1 LCASSCDARMWDR
14 TRNIIAYPHGWQQP
28 ARTEQWAYEQSLGG
42 LADTPF
48 VQLVCFPWATLID
61 LLRTG
66 HTSKAQPYLS
76 ALAGAPPKTTLV
88 RATVCQHIYGKDMLP
103 WFRALKITDLF
114 WTHARIDEP
123 AFDGI
128 CVHPFPLYPHRCYQ
142 NQDVAASGGK
152 TLDDRKYLYCFVGA
166 YAEGLYLTPV
176 RQSIYDL
183 PDRPDACV
191 VRRDEW
197 HYEGLVYGEQ
207 VAGRT
212 LSDKERQRYQQHG
225 LHYDHVLEESVFSLC
240 PSGSGPN
247 SIRLWESLGFGCIP
261 VLLADSLR
269 LPGNAEEWSD
279 AVVRVPETQ
288 AAVAG
293 LPAMLM
299 KLASDRPRLA
309 LMRQAGRRLWQR
321 YGQQGPATILNQM
334 AQRDWVRGRV
344 LPPAT

>member
-1 LCASSCDARMWDR
+1 MWER
-14 TRNIIAYPHGWQQP
+14 TRNTLAYPHGWQQP
-28 ARTEQWAYEQSLGG
+28 AKTEEWAYEQAVAE
-42 LADTPF
+42 LADTAF

-61 LLRTG
+61 LLRKG
-66 HTSKAQPYLS
+66 NTSKAQPYLTALTS
-76 ALAGAPPKTTLV
+76 ASPKSTLI
-88 RATVCQHIYGKDMLP
+88 RATVCQHIYAKDMLP
-103 WFRALKITDLF
+103 WFRALKITDLL
-114 WTHARIDEP
+114 WAHSRVDEP
-123 AFDGI
+123 ELHGI
-128 CVHPFPLYPHRCYQ
+128 RVHPFPLYPHRCFQ
-142 NQDVAASGGK
+142 NGDVVATGGK
-152 TLDDRKYLYCFVGA
+152 ALAQREFLYSFVGA

-176 RQSIYDL
+176 RRWIYEL
-183 PDRPDACV
+183 ADRAEACIV
-191 VRRDEW
+191 QRGEW

-207 VAGRT
+207 VAGQA
-212 LSDKERQRYQQHG
+212 LSDAQSQRYQQHS
-225 LHYDHVLEESVFSLC
+225 LDYDHVLQESVFSLC

-269 LPGNAEEWSD
+269 LPGNVEEWSD

-321 YGQQGPATILNQM
+321 YGQHGPTTILNQM
-334 AQRDWVRGRV
+334 AQSDWVRGRV
-344 LPPAT
+344 LPPATLRSFVTGQ